1 MKRTADEEAD
11 RLMQL
16 LDVGIDSMRRGDGE
30 MAVLALKEGLKTAKR
45 LPKKDGVICLP
56 DQSTEESA

>member
-16 LDVGIDSMRRGDGE
+16 LDVGIDAVRKGDGQ
-30 MAVLALKEGLKTAKR
+30 MALLALQEGLKTAER
-45 LPKKDGVICLP
+45 LPKKGDSICLP
-56 DQSTEESA
+56 DLSGGKP